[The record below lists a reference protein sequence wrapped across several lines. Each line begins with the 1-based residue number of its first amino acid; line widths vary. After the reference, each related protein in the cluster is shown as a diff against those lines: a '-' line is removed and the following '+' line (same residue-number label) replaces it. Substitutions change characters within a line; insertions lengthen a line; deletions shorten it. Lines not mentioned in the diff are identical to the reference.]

1 MHLNIKNDDTYQ
13 LAAELA
19 GLTGE
24 TLTATVTI
32 ALRERLDRVKRR
44 RSRRSLVDELDE
56 IALAKATQE
65 PLLFKGHHFAQTDL
79 DAVAVPDGNE
89 AEESPPA

>member
-19 GLTGE
+19 SLTGE

-44 RSRRSLVDELDE
+44 RGRRSLVDELDE
-56 IALAKATQE
+56 IALHCAAL
-65 PLLFKGHHFAQTDL
+65 PVL
-79 DAVAVPDGNE
+79 DDRSD
-89 AEESPPA
+89 EEILGYDEHGLPS

>member
-44 RSRRSLVDELDE
+44 RGRRS
-56 IALAKATQE
+56 
-65 PLLFKGHHFAQTDL
+65 
-79 DAVAVPDGNE
+79 
-89 AEESPPA
+89 

>member
-19 GLTGE
+19 SLTGE

-32 ALRERLDRVKRR
+32 ALRERLNRVKRR
-44 RSRRSLVDELDE
+44 RGRRSLVDELDE
-56 IALAKATQE
+56 IALHCAAL
-65 PLLFKGHHFAQTDL
+65 PVL
-79 DAVAVPDGNE
+79 DDRND
-89 AEESPPA
+89 EEILGYDEHGLPS

>member
-32 ALRERLDRVKRR
+32 ALRERLERVKRR
-44 RSRRSLVDELDE
+44 QARRSLVDELDE
-56 IALAKATQE
+56 IALHCASL
-65 PLLFKGHHFAQTDL
+65 PVL
-79 DAVAVPDGNE
+79 DTRSDE
-89 AEESPPA
+89 AILGYDEHGLPH

>member
-44 RSRRSLVDELDE
+44 RGRRSLVDELDE
-56 IALAKATQE
+56 IALHCAAL
-65 PLLFKGHHFAQTDL
+65 PVL
-79 DAVAVPDGNE
+79 DDRSD
-89 AEESPPA
+89 EEILGYDEHGLPS

>member
-56 IALAKATQE
+56 IALHCAAL
-65 PLLFKGHHFAQTDL
+65 PVL
-79 DAVAVPDGNE
+79 DDRSD
-89 AEESPPA
+89 EEILGYDAHGLPS

>member
-19 GLTGE
+19 SLTGE

-32 ALRERLDRVKRR
+32 ALRERLERVKRR
-44 RSRRSLVDELDE
+44 QARRSLVDELDE
-56 IALAKATQE
+56 IALHCAAL
-65 PLLFKGHHFAQTDL
+65 PVLGSRSD
-79 DAVAVPDGNE
+79 E
-89 AEESPPA
+89 AILGYDEHGLPN

>member
-19 GLTGE
+19 SLTGE

-44 RSRRSLVDELDE
+44 RSRCSLVDELDE
-56 IALAKATQE
+56 IALHCAAL
-65 PLLFKGHHFAQTDL
+65 PVL
-79 DAVAVPDGNE
+79 DDRSD
-89 AEESPPA
+89 EEILGYDEHGLPS

>member
-19 GLTGE
+19 SLTGE

-32 ALRERLDRVKRR
+32 ALRERLNRVKRR
-44 RSRRSLVDELDE
+44 RGRRSLVDELDE
-56 IALAKATQE
+56 IALHCAAL
-65 PLLFKGHHFAQTDL
+65 PVL
-79 DAVAVPDGNE
+79 DDRSD
-89 AEESPPA
+89 EEILGYDEHGLPS